1 MQGRKSPVW
10 RITTQSLVDQEVA
23 VHASKN
29 QILIEQDPDMILV
42 SVEEAEALLSALKSA
57 IDYAEEN

>member
-1 MQGRKSPVW
+1 MSKKSPVW

-29 QILIEQDPDMILV
+29 QILIEQDPDMVLV
-42 SVEEAEALLSALKSA
+42 TVEEAEALLSALKSA
-57 IDYAEEN
+57 IDYVEEN

>member
-1 MQGRKSPVW
+1 MSKKSPVW

-29 QILIEQDPDMILV
+29 QNLIEQDPDMVLV
-42 SVEEAEALLSALKSA
+42 TVEEAEALLSALKSA
-57 IDYAEEN
+57 IDYAEES

>member
-10 RITTQSLVDQEVA
+10 RNTTQSLVDQEVA

-42 SVEEAEALLSALKSA
+42 TLEEAEALLSSLKSA

>member
-1 MQGRKSPVW
+1 MSKKSPVW

-29 QILIEQDPDMILV
+29 QILIEQDPDMVLV
-42 SVEEAEALLSALKSA
+42 TVEEAEALLSALKSA
-57 IDYAEEN
+57 IDYAEES

>member
-42 SVEEAEALLSALKSA
+42 TLEEAEALLSSLKSA

>member
-1 MQGRKSPVW
+1 MSKKSPVW

-29 QILIEQDPDMILV
+29 QILIEQDPDMVLV
-42 SVEEAEALLSALKSA
+42 TVEEAEALLSALKSA
-57 IDYAEEN
+57 IDYVKEN

>member
-1 MQGRKSPVW
+1 MSKKSPVW

-29 QILIEQDPDMILV
+29 QILIEQDPDMVLV
-42 SVEEAEALLSALKSA
+42 TVEEAEALLSALKSA

>member
-1 MQGRKSPVW
+1 MSKKSPVW

-29 QILIEQDPDMILV
+29 QILIEQDPDMLLV
-42 SVEEAEALLSALKSA
+42 DLEEAKELVGILKSA